1 MASLGDQQ
9 AGLAAKR
16 HGDHGALAQAAG
28 ELPGDRQHLRHGA
41 RRMARVRHVRR
52 RLARLA
58 KIRDLSAP
66 ATGHRQSA
74 S

>member
-16 HGDHGALAQAAG
+16 HGALAQAAG